1 MKRKYGDR
9 AGWSRLIKKEFRQMN
24 ISDESFTGDVTLL
37 IMQKVTESVE
47 YDYSNIKVCVVDNGY
62 SWLQHFP
69 KNDRFSLT
77 TVFDE
82 TGKIVQWYIDICL
95 SNGNENGRAWMDDLF
110 LDIIL
115 LPNGDIIQKDA
126 EELEEALSTGV
137 ITEEMYRIAWEE
149 ANRINQLLK
158 TDQFGLI
165 KKTHAHRLL
174 LLEQ

>member
-9 AGWSRLIKKEFRQMN
+9 AGWSRLIRREFRQMKIN
-24 ISDESFTGDVTLL
+24 DESFTGDVTLL
-37 IMQKVTESVE
+37 IMHEVAEPVVFE
-47 YDYSNIKVCVVDNGY
+47 YPNRKVCVVNNGY

-69 KNDRFSLT
+69 ENERFSLT

-82 TGKIVQWYIDICL
+82 AGRTVQWYIDICL
-95 SNGNENGRAWMDDLF
+95 ANGNENGRPWMDDLF

-126 EELEEALSTGV
+126 EELEAALSEGL
-137 ITEEMYRIAWEE
+137 ITEELYQFAWEE
-149 ANRINQLLK
+149 ANRINQLLE
-158 TDQFGLI
+158 TDQFNLI
-165 KKTHAHRLL
+165 KETNGHRLL